1 MAISVISG
9 TMNSIGILHVGRE
22 NYYVKLG
29 KDDYYTDEKNPQGV
43 FYGRGADHL
52 GLLNEEIEHND
63 LRLKKLFQGINPTN
77 GEALRK
83 GAYTV
88 KQYDQYVYTDPES
101 GKKQVF
107 KSKAQIPDELKE
119 FVVTKKKQQ
128 RSVIGYDNVFSAP
141 KDVSVL
147 WSQADKEV
155 RNQIHSLHKEAVK
168 ESISYLENVC
178 YTRRGTNGVY
188 HEQVNGIFATFH
200 HTTSRAL
207 DPQLHSHV
215 VMINSGFT
223 KEGKTG
229 ALDGKRILNARYTS
243 GMIYQN
249 HLRGALEKQL
259 GVTTYD
265 RPFSSDKGTS
275 FGIEGLSAEAKW
287 HFSKRALAIEKRIT
301 PTMTGNEIRA
311 EVLKSRDSKQHNID
325 QRKLFMLWKFDGI
338 KHGVNVNKILNR
350 QADTPTVE
358 PEKFLREVS
367 TRLAFKEGETK
378 SRLKNDE
385 ERYLSKNQ
393 ILNAVLSASKGKF
406 STKEVLTFQDQYL
419 KEYTEKKFV
428 ENSRTVEYYDKK
440 GKVKTKEIISK
451 EVYYSLNKTGKHHIN
466 YKDRSE
472 KAHAVIKKVVE
483 WHKDIRAQVK
493 RKEYEQARK
502 RFKFKSKILYATGK
516 ISRKQYL
523 QFTQGK
529 GLPKNHF
536 MIRTYQAV
544 GLISKKQADY
554 LIAKPALEKRFAKV
568 AAWKQQQQDYKA
580 WAKDKSEFDKV
591 YRAGTEAKATREER
605 ETKHKAQQQPPQKQ
619 EQHKIEKRRGRS
631 L

>member
-1 MAISVISG
+1 
-9 TMNSIGILHVGRE
+9 MNSIGILHTGRE
-22 NYYVKLG
+22 YYYVKLG
-29 KDDYYTDEKNPQGV
+29 KDDYYTNEKDPQGV
-43 FYGRGADHL
+43 FYGRGANRL
-52 GLLNEEIEHND
+52 GLDGQEIEHND

-77 GEALRK
+77 GDTLRK

-88 KQYDQYVYTDPES
+88 KEYKQYVYTNPES
-101 GKKQVF
+101 GKKQIF
-107 KSKAQIPDELKE
+107 KSKAQIPDELKAA
-119 FVVTKKKQQ
+119 VTTEKKLQKG
-128 RSVIGYDNVFSAP
+128 VIGYDNVFSAP

-147 WSQADKEV
+147 WSQADNEL
-155 RNQIHSLHKEAVK
+155 RNTIHSLHKEAVK
-168 ESISYLENVC
+168 ESISYLEDVC
-178 YTRRGTNGVY
+178 YTRRGTNGVK
-188 HEQVNGIFATFH
+188 HEQADGIFATFH

-215 VMINSGFT
+215 VIINSGFT
-223 KEGKTG
+223 KNGKTG
-229 ALDGKRILNARYTS
+229 ALDGKRILNARYTA

-259 GVTTYD
+259 GIVTYD

-311 EVLKSRDSKQHNID
+311 EVLKSRNPKQHNID
-325 QRKLFMLWKFDGI
+325 HGKLFMQWKVAGI
-338 KHGVNVNKILNR
+338 KHGINVNKILNR
-350 QADTPTVE
+350 QAYNSTVH
-358 PEKFLREVS
+358 PEKFFREVS
-367 TRLAFKEGETK
+367 TRLAFKEGETT

-393 ILNAVLSASKGKF
+393 ILNALLSASRGKL
-406 STKEVLTFQDQYL
+406 STENVLILRDQYL

-428 ENSRTVEYYDKK
+428 ENSRTVEFYNKK
-440 GKVKTKEIISK
+440 QILETKEITSQ
-451 EVYYSLNKTGKHHIN
+451 ELYYSLNETGKHHID
-466 YKDRSE
+466 YKDRWE
-472 KAHAVIKKVVE
+472 KAHAVVKKVVE
-483 WHKDIRAQVK
+483 WHKDIRSHVK
-493 RKEYEQARK
+493 QREYEQATR
-502 RFKFKSKILYATGK
+502 RFNFKSKILYATGK

-536 MIRTYQAV
+536 MIRTYQVV
-544 GLISKKQADY
+544 GLISKNQADY
-554 LIAKPALEKRFAKV
+554 LIAKPELEKKFAEV

-591 YRAGTEAKATREER
+591 YRAGTEAKAKREER
-605 ETKHKAQQQPPQKQ
+605 ESKQKVQYQPTQKQ
-619 EQHKIEKRRGRS
+619 EQNRTEKRRGRS